1 MSKKKKQQ
9 KTTERL
15 EYFTAL
21 VDTIVDQIDDD
32 LLNHVYN
39 YYKENDVTIEDWLGA
54 TFYYETQKEFFNECH
69 NQFGISYYRLK
80 KVCGKVGDMDI
91 ETYMENA
98 YEKLTDYL
106 REKEEIKVNAYLDG
120 VKKLYLYDEVTC
132 IGRASNGEA
141 FYKKVS

>member
-1 MSKKKKQQ
+1 M
-9 KTTERL
+9 
-15 EYFTAL
+15 
-21 VDTIVDQIDDD
+21 
-32 LLNHVYN
+32 
-39 YYKENDVTIEDWLGA
+39 
-54 TFYYETQKEFFNECH
+54 
-69 NQFGISYYRLK
+69 K

-91 ETYMENA
+91 ETYIENA

-120 VKKLYLYDEVTC
+120 VKQLYLYDEVTC